1 MGGAT
6 MRLIVDGQPFAVE
19 AGPGSD
25 LVVVDGA
32 PFKIRCEGNGKFS
45 TVLVDGK
52 PYKVD
57 LSPAN
62 GTAIV
67 DGALY
72 QVSLEG
78 AARSGSRGPA
88 PKKTIK
94 APAAGAIRS
103 LMPGKIRS
111 VKCRQGDIVAVGD
124 VLCILEAMKMENEI
138 RTPVAGVVRVLS
150 VTEGSNVD
158 KGDTLAVVE

>member
-1 MGGAT
+1 MKLT
-6 MRLIVDGQPFAVE
+6 VDGRSFAVE
-19 AGPGSD
+19 TRSD
-25 LVVVDGA
+25 GDTVVIDGA
-32 PFKIRCEGNGKFS
+32 PFKIRREGNGNVS

-57 LSPAN
+57 LSPGN

-67 DGALY
+67 DGAIY

-78 AARSGSRGPA
+78 AVRNDARGPS
-88 PKKTIK
+88 PKKTAK
-94 APAAGAIRS
+94 APVAGAIRS

-111 VKCRQGDIVAVGD
+111 VKCRQGDTVAAGD

-138 RTPVAGVVRVLS
+138 RTPVAGVVKALPI
-150 VTEGSNVD
+150 TEGSNVD

>member
-1 MGGAT
+1 MKLT
-6 MRLIVDGQPFAVE
+6 VDGQSFAVE
-19 AGPGSD
+19 PGPDGD
-25 LVVVDGA
+25 LVLIDGT
-32 PFKIRCEGNGKFS
+32 PFKIRREGNGSIS
-45 TVLVDGK
+45 TVLVDGR

-57 LSPAN
+57 LSLAA
-62 GTAIV
+62 GMAIV
-67 DGALY
+67 DGAVY

-78 AARSGSRGPA
+78 AARTGARGPA
-88 PKKTIK
+88 PKKAAK
-94 APAAGAIRS
+94 QPVAGAIRS

-111 VKCRQGDIVAVGD
+111 VKCRQGDTVAAGD

-138 RTPVAGVVRVLS
+138 RTPVAGVVTALP

>member
-1 MGGAT
+1 LDGAAVKLT
-6 MRLIVDGQPFAVE
+6 VDGQSFTVETGPDDHVIIVDGA
-19 AGPGSD
+19 S
-25 LVVVDGA
+25 
-32 PFKIRCEGNGKFS
+32 FKIRCDGNGKIS
-45 TVLVDGK
+45 TVLVDGR

-57 LSPAN
+57 LSPGN
-62 GTAIV
+62 GAAIV

-78 AARSGSRGPA
+78 PVRNASRGPA
-88 PKKTIK
+88 VKRTAK

-111 VKCRQGDIVAVGD
+111 VKCRQGDTVCVGD

-138 RTPVAGVVRVLS
+138 RTPVAGVVKVLA
-150 VTEGSNVD
+150 VAEGSNVD

>member
-1 MGGAT
+1 MKLT
-6 MRLIVDGQPFAVE
+6 VDGKSFNVE
-19 AGPGSD
+19 PGADGD
-25 LVVVDGA
+25 LVLIDGA
-32 PFKIRCEGNGKFS
+32 PFKIRREDNGNIS

-57 LSPAN
+57 LSPGN

-67 DGALY
+67 DGAVY

-78 AARSGSRGPA
+78 TSRPGARDPALKKAAKQPV
-88 PKKTIK
+88 
-94 APAAGAIRS
+94 AGAIRS

-111 VKCRQGDIVAVGD
+111 VKCRQGDTVAAGD

-138 RTPVAGVVRVLS
+138 RTPVAGVVKALPVS
-150 VTEGSNVD
+150 EGSNVD

>member
-1 MGGAT
+1 MTLTVNGKVYTVDTGT
-6 MRLIVDGQPFAVE
+6 DIDILLVDGV
-19 AGPGSD
+19 
-25 LVVVDGA
+25 
-32 PFKIRCEGNGKFS
+32 PFKVRRDGNGNLS

-57 LSPAN
+57 LSPGN

-67 DGALY
+67 DGAVY

-78 AARSGSRGPA
+78 TGRTGARGPA
-88 PKKTIK
+88 PKKAAK
-94 APAAGAIRS
+94 QPVAGAIRS
-103 LMPGKIRS
+103 LMPGKIRA
-111 VKCRQGDIVAVGD
+111 VKCRQGDTVAVGD

-138 RTPVAGVVRVLS
+138 RTPVAGVVKSLP

>member
-1 MGGAT
+1 MKLTIDGKSFVVECGA
-6 MRLIVDGQPFAVE
+6 DGDQV
-19 AGPGSD
+19 S
-25 LVVVDGA
+25 VDGA
-32 PFKIRCEGNGKFS
+32 PFKIRRDGNGS
-45 TVLVDGK
+45 MGTVLVDGK

-57 LSPAN
+57 LAHGN

-67 DGALY
+67 DGAVY

-78 AARSGSRGPA
+78 AARTGARGPSQKRVA
-88 PKKTIK
+88 KQ
-94 APAAGAIRS
+94 PAAGAIRS

-111 VKCRQGDIVAVGD
+111 VKCRQGDTVAVGD

-138 RTPVAGVVRVLS
+138 RTPVAGVVKSLPVS
-150 VTEGSNVD
+150 EGSNVD